1 MDTARS
7 AMAEAVTFAL
17 EIDIVLDVRT
27 GGLAIEVP
35 VKYAGDLHAI
45 GYSSTDLTITI
56 PFQVIESKLI
66 TSSGTSY
73 IFDVT
78 ANTWEPLPGDSP
90 FFAGPSVFLG
100 SNASDTSN
108 VQLVRSESLDGTDTH
123 VVSAKRPGVEI
134 GGATGDLDV
143 LYWIGVDDG
152 RLHKVEASGTVVFG
166 EQGIPGLDF
175 SVASANATLT
185 ARFFDYGKT
194 VDIITP
200 ELAMARFTHEAV
212 LLDDGRVLVTGG
224 YTGVANNDFIAPFPV
239 GTAQIYNSETGLWL
253 LEDPISQIEHGFRFL
268 HAAVKLQ
275 DGRVLTVGLGAEAE
289 SEGVVGAAAAFDP
302 TVDSWASLPNPPTPR
317 GLPDVVLL
325 NDGRVFV
332 TGGLDFD
339 PSGSFGQPASVGT
352 TEIFDPE
359 TALWRQAAAM
369 SQPAQGQAA
378 VLLRDGRVLVV
389 GGTTNDGDETARAAI
404 YDPGRDTWTPTEN
417 MSTERGHPEAVLL
430 AGGRVLVTG
439 DSPSVFGGL
448 DGFGAIGGAAEIF
461 DPETDKW
468 TPTASLSRPRT
479 GHTLTLLPD
488 GRVLAAGGED
498 PTGSDYLV
506 YSTTEIFDPATN
518 SWSPGPD
525 LSEPRGDHT
534 ATLLPDGRVLL
545 IGGIGQKDE
554 RYPLTS
560 MEFVTP

>member
-1 MDTARS
+1 
-7 AMAEAVTFAL
+7 MAEAVTFAL
-17 EIDIVLDVRT
+17 EIDIVLDIRT

-45 GYSSTDLTITI
+45 GYSSADLTITI

-78 ANTWEPLPGDSP
+78 ANTWGPLPGDAP

-175 SVASANATLT
+175 SIASANATLT

-389 GGTTNDGDETARAAI
+389 GGTTNDGDETARVDI
-404 YDPGRDTWTPTEN
+404 YEPGTDTWTPAESI
-417 MSTERGHPEAVLL
+417 STERGHPVAILL
-430 AGGRVLVTG
+430 ADGRVLVTG
-439 DSPSVFGGL
+439 DSPSVYRSI
-448 DGFGAIGGAAEIF
+448 DGFGAINGTAEIY
-461 DPETDKW
+461 DPETGKW
-468 TPTASLSRPRT
+468 TPTADLSRPRT

-506 YSTTEIFDPATN
+506 YSTTEIFDPTTN

-554 RYPLTS
+554 RYPLIS

>member
-1 MDTARS
+1 MATARS

-17 EIDIVLDVRT
+17 EIDIVLDIRT

-45 GYSSTDLTITI
+45 GYSSADLTITI

-78 ANTWEPLPGDSP
+78 ANTWGPLPGDAP

-175 SVASANATLT
+175 SIASANATLT

-389 GGTTNDGDETARAAI
+389 GGTTNDGDETARVDI
-404 YDPGRDTWTPTEN
+404 YEPGTDTWTPAESI
-417 MSTERGHPEAVLL
+417 STERGHPVAILL
-430 AGGRVLVTG
+430 ADGRVLVTG
-439 DSPSVFGGL
+439 DSPSVYRSI
-448 DGFGAIGGAAEIF
+448 DGFGAINGTAEIY
-461 DPETDKW
+461 DPETGKW
-468 TPTASLSRPRT
+468 TPTADLSRPRT

-506 YSTTEIFDPATN
+506 YSTTEIFDPTTN

-554 RYPLTS
+554 RYPLIS